1 MKATFTILILLFLIL
16 LAAVTKHVTVPSNS
30 VVSCG
35 MSEEKSLTLPS
46 GVQLKKSVNYSK
58 PITLLPNISNQSQK
72 SNKLIGSIAPQDM
85 VLIPGGFTTIGDSN
99 RPNES
104 PSFLIEVK
112 PFFMDVH
119 PVTVAQFRL
128 FVKATGYVTDAEK
141 FGNSAFIDSSSANK
155 WILKEGANW
164 MYPQGKDYPP
174 AKDNHP
180 VTQVSWNDAQAYC
193 KWSGKRLPNEFEFE
207 YAAKSGRDTKDIY
220 PWGNDFVVNGR
231 YKANVWQ
238 GTFPYYNEV
247 KDGFKF
253 TSPVG
258 YFGKNALGL
267 CDMVGNVWE
276 WCSNDKFSYNVLLV
290 AASQKTFIEPK
301 ANEKAMRGGSFLCE
315 PSWCHG
321 YRVTARAGSSP
332 ETALMHVGFRCV
344 KDIN

>member
-1 MKATFTILILLFLIL
+1 MKATSTILIPLFLM
-16 LAAVTKHVTVPSNS
+16 AVTKHVAAQSNS
-30 VVSCG
+30 VASCCI
-35 MSEEKSLTLPS
+35 SEENSPTLVS
-46 GVQLKKSVNYSK
+46 GVQLKKAVNYSK
-58 PITLLPNISNQSQK
+58 TITLLPSISKQLQK
-72 SNKLIGSIAPQDM
+72 SNKLIGSIAPQNM
-85 VLIPGGFTTIGDSN
+85 ILIPGGFTMIGDSN
-99 RPNES
+99 KLHES
-104 PSFLIEVK
+104 PSFAVEVR

-141 FGNSAFIDSSSANK
+141 FGNSAFIDSSSANQ

-164 MYPQGKDYPP
+164 IYPQGKDYPP
-174 AKDNHP
+174 AQDNHP

-193 KWSGKRLPNEFEFE
+193 KWAGKRLPNEFEFE
-207 YAAKSGRDTKDIY
+207 YAAKSGRNTNDIY
-220 PWGNDFVVNGR
+220 PWGNDFIVNGA

-238 GTFPYYNEV
+238 GSFPDYNEV

-267 CDMVGNVWE
+267 SDMAGNVWE
-276 WCSNDKFSYNVLLV
+276 WCSNDKFSYDELLI
-290 AASQKTFIEPK
+290 AASQKAFIKPK

-315 PSWCHG
+315 PGWCHG
-321 YRVTARAGSSP
+321 YRVTGRAGSSP